1 MKPFDLI
8 SNDNDENDVIN
19 AFEKRLEFV
28 LTLSA
33 QELLERIQYTF
44 DSSDII
50 IEGYSLTDNL
60 TTSDSIAYATI
71 VRLREA
77 LNESTLWLKNE
88 FKLNEYN
95 DEDETDLWWIRTRT
109 KRKTN

>member
-28 LTLSA
+28 LSLSA
-33 QELLERIQYTF
+33 QELLERIQYAY
-44 DSSDII
+44 DSSDVI

-60 TTSDSIAYATI
+60 TTADSIAYATI
-71 VRLREA
+71 VRLREM
-77 LNESTLWLKNE
+77 LNESSLWLKTE
-88 FKLNEYN
+88 FKLHEY
-95 DEDETDLWWIRTRT
+95 DVEDETDL
-109 KRKTN
+109 

>member
-109 KRKTN
+109 

>member
-28 LTLSA
+28 LSLSA
-33 QELLERIQYTF
+33 QELLERIQYNF
-44 DSSDII
+44 DSSDVI
-50 IEGYSLTDNL
+50 IEGYSLSDNL

-77 LNESTLWLKNE
+77 LNETSLWLKNE
-88 FKLNEYN
+88 FKLHEYN
-95 DEDETDLWWIRTRT
+95 DEDETDL
-109 KRKTN
+109 

>member
-28 LTLSA
+28 LSMSA
-33 QELLERIQYTF
+33 QELLERIQYAY
-44 DSSDII
+44 DSSDVI

-60 TTSDSIAYATI
+60 TTADSIAYATI
-71 VRLREA
+71 VRLREM
-77 LNESTLWLKNE
+77 LNESSIWLKTE
-88 FKLNEYN
+88 FKLHEYY
-95 DEDETDLWWIRTRT
+95 DEDETDL
-109 KRKTN
+109 

>member
-50 IEGYSLTDNL
+50 IEGYSLSDNL

-71 VRLREA
+71 VRLRE
-77 LNESTLWLKNE
+77 E
-88 FKLNEYN
+88 LNEYN
-95 DEDETDLWWIRTRT
+95 DEDETDL
-109 KRKTN
+109 

>member
-50 IEGYSLTDNL
+50 IEGYSLSDNL

-77 LNESTLWLKNE
+77 LNESSLWLKNE

>member
-50 IEGYSLTDNL
+50 SEGYSLSDNL

-77 LNESTLWLKNE
+77 LNESSLWLKNE

>member
-28 LTLSA
+28 LSMSA
-33 QELLERIQYTF
+33 QELLERIQYAY
-44 DSSDII
+44 DSSDVI

-60 TTSDSIAYATI
+60 TTADSIAYATI
-71 VRLREA
+71 VRLREM
-77 LNESTLWLKNE
+77 LNESSLWLKTE
-88 FKLNEYN
+88 FKLHEY
-95 DEDETDLWWIRTRT
+95 DEEDETDL
-109 KRKTN
+109 

>member
-50 IEGYSLTDNL
+50 IEGYSLSDNL